1 MSTTTRERVRMDEIG
16 LYLKTI
22 ELDYRPKDNEE
33 RANLIT
39 EHFPVLC
46 LEEDIEQY
54 EEMMYYNDQILNE
67 DWETTSRRESYAQQ
81 LGVRNSFY

>member
-16 LYLKTI
+16 LMLKTI

-54 EEMMYYNDQILNE
+54 EEMMYYNDSIIEE
-67 DWETTSRRESYAQQ
+67 DWETTSRRESFAQQ

>member
-54 EEMMYYNDQILNE
+54 EEMLYYNDSIIE
-67 DWETTSRRESYAQQ
+67 DDWETTSRRESFAQQ

>member
-1 MSTTTRERVRMDEIG
+1 MSTTTRERIRMDEIG

-22 ELDYRPKDNEE
+22 ELDYRPKDNAE
-33 RANLIT
+33 RADLIT

-54 EEMMYYNDQILNE
+54 EEMLYYNDSIIE
-67 DWETTSRRESYAQQ
+67 DDWETTSRRESYAQQ
-81 LGVRNSFY
+81 QGLSNPFY

>member
-1 MSTTTRERVRMDEIG
+1 MSTTTRQRVRMDEIG

-54 EEMMYYNDQILNE
+54 EEMTYYNNQILNE

-81 LGVRNSFY
+81 LGVNNSFY

>member
-1 MSTTTRERVRMDEIG
+1 MSTTTRQRVRMDEIG

-54 EEMMYYNDQILNE
+54 EEMMYYNDSIIE
-67 DWETTSRRESYAQQ
+67 DDWETASRRESYAQQ
-81 LGVRNSFY
+81 QGLSNPFY

>member
-1 MSTTTRERVRMDEIG
+1 MSTTTRQRVRMDEIG

-54 EEMMYYNDQILNE
+54 EEMMYYNDSIVE
-67 DWETTSRRESYAQQ
+67 DDWETTSRRESFAQQ
-81 LGVRNSFY
+81 LGVNNSFY

>member
-67 DWETTSRRESYAQQ
+67 DWETTSRRESFAQQ

>member
-1 MSTTTRERVRMDEIG
+1 MSTTTRQRVRMDEIG

-54 EEMMYYNDQILNE
+54 EEMTYYNNQILNE

-81 LGVRNSFY
+81 QGLSNPFY